1 MSQNTEGKSVMVQ
14 GRIVWV
20 SGDLFKGKPKVDQTT
35 KLQKFDK
42 QGNPAIEYGFG
53 LAVPKAA
60 FQPGQPAAALWEA
73 IHEAAFTLYPSRQ
86 LPPGFAWKYKDGD
99 GVDHNGQ
106 PFNTREGHSGHLIF
120 ACTTSIP
127 IKYFIWQNGNNVQIA
142 EGIKC
147 GDYVN
152 VQLNLKAHPPSGA
165 GKAGLY
171 LNPNAVQLLG
181 YGKEIINAPSGDQ
194 IFGAV
199 QPPMPQGASAQP
211 VAPQGQNLL
220 VPPQAMPAPGAPP
233 VYQPPVAVAQPV
245 QPHFA
250 VLPQVHQPPP
260 GGMPA
265 PGNGHPPV
273 GSPWPGGFPAPAAA
287 ATPMAPPMGAPS
299 YAAPVNY
306 APQATAMPNGMPP
319 IPR

>member
-53 LAVPKAA
+53 LAVPKGA
-60 FQPGQPAAALWEA
+60 FQPGQPAAALWDA

-106 PFNTREGHSGHLIF
+106 PFATREGHSGHLVF

-127 IKYFIWQNGNNVQIA
+127 IKYFKWENGNIQIS

-152 VQLNLKAHPPSGA
+152 VQLNIKAHPPSGA

-171 LNPNAVQLLG
+171 MNPNAVQLLG

-194 IFGAV
+194 IFGVV
-199 QPPMPQGASAQP
+199 QPPMPAGASAQHI
-211 VAPQGQNLL
+211 APQGQNML
-220 VPPQAMPAPGAPP
+220 VPPGPATMPAPGAPP
-233 VYQPPVAVAQPV
+233 VYQPPVAAAPPV
-245 QPHFA
+245 QPHYA
-250 VLPQVHQPPP
+250 VVPPAHQPPP

-265 PGNGHPPV
+265 
-273 GSPWPGGFPAPAAA
+273 
-287 ATPMAPPMGAPS
+287 APPM
-299 YAAPVNY
+299 APVNY
-306 APQATAMPNGMPP
+306 PPAAPAPMNYAPQTTAMPNGMPP